1 MLLPHTRPATWP
13 AIAPSRFAHSIRGDK
28 PDGCRAALIGLPDD
42 TGVRLNNGRPGAAF
56 GPTAL
61 RAALGRMGTSFEA
74 ATRRDIPALLFDAG
88 DFQPAPGSDALALAD
103 THQHLSETAFQCH
116 AQGLISLCIGG
127 GHDLTSPTVRAL
139 HRHVGSPA
147 GGISLDAHLDVRE
160 SVGSGMPFRA
170 LIDGGHVDA
179 KRFAVLGAGAFAN
192 SRKHV
197 EWLSSHGSTI
207 VPVEKCRADFSAC
220 LARAFETA
228 GPGPMFVTIDLDAID
243 ASQAPG
249 VSAVNPM
256 GLAVEHAVT
265 VARRA
270 GADPRV
276 RHFDIMELS
285 PPHDDPA
292 WDAGLA
298 QPGRTARVA
307 ALLVLSFL
315 AGLAE
320 RPS

>member
-13 AIAPSRFAHSIRGDK
+13 AIAPSRYAHTIRCDK

-56 GPTAL
+56 GPAAL
-61 RAALGRMGTSFEA
+61 RAALGRMGTSFDA
-74 ATRRDIPALLFDAG
+74 AAGREIPALLFDAG
-88 DFQPAPGSDALALAD
+88 DFQPRAGGDALALAD
-103 THQHLSETAFQCH
+103 THQHLSETAYQCH
-116 AQGLISLCIGG
+116 ASGLIPIFVGG
-127 GHDLTSPTVRAL
+127 GHDLSFPTIRAL
-139 HRHVGSPA
+139 HRLAGAPL
-147 GGISLDAHLDVRE
+147 GGINLDAHLDVRE
-160 SVGSGMPFRA
+160 TIGSGMPFRA
-170 LIDGGHVDA
+170 LIDGGHIDA
-179 KRFAVLGAGAFAN
+179 RRFTVLGAGAFAN
-192 SRKHV
+192 ARQHV
-197 EWLSSHGSTI
+197 AWLTSHGGSI
-207 VPVEKCRADFSAC
+207 VPVERCRADFSAC
-220 LARAFETA
+220 LSRAFEAA
-228 GPGPMFVTIDLDAID
+228 GDGPAFVSIDLDSID

-256 GLAVEHAVT
+256 GLSVEHAV
-265 VARRA
+265 AAGRRA

-292 WDAGLA
+292 WDAA
-298 QPGRTARVA
+298 HSQPGRTARVA